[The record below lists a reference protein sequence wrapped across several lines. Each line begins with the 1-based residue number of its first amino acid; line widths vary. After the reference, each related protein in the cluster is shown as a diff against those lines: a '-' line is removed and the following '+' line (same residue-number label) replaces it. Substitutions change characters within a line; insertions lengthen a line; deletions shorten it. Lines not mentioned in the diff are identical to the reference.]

1 MKPEGAGRLTLGA
14 YRDLG
19 GLHGAISRRVDLLL
33 EEFREAE
40 DAVDLNS
47 ALAPIF
53 QAIAR
58 IDATGSATRWRTF
71 RENLMATPSPTPR
84 LVEMLIRE
92 RILLGEEVGGRATV
106 TLAHEALLQ
115 EWPALKNWLDIN
127 REQIQRIQRH
137 LLNLTLS
144 NPEDKYVRGRA
155 AEALGG
161 MGPAA
166 AEAVP
171 ALISALCDDSS
182 YVRPKAALSLAQ
194 IGLAPENVV
203 PALVRTLRD
212 KKPHVREA
220 AATALG
226 QFGPAAAKAVSA
238 LINAFEDREKIVRL
252 QAAVALGKIGP
263 AAASA
268 APALTVLLDDEREI
282 LECAAGALERIGPAA
297 GPALIKVLAEGN
309 ESARRRAAEGLEVIE
324 PATPEVLS
332 ALNKALKD
340 EERSVRDAATRA
352 LERLRRPRSA

>member
-309 ESARRRAAEGLEVIE
+309 EMRAAEGLEVIE